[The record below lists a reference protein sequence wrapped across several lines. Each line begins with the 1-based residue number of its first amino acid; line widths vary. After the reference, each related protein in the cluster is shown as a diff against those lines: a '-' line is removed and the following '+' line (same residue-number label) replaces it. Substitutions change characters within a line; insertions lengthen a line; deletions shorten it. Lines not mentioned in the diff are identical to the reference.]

1 MKRLL
6 TLFLTGIILI
16 ACTSENEPETNGS
29 KQSRKLSLKTEQNIK
44 YLEWL
49 KGDYETVL
57 SYSFLDEGSMEEAI
71 VGMVSRYTGVNT
83 IQLNE
88 NISIRY
94 CDTCQVETNK
104 ENTIFHFTREVTDI
118 FQKENRKRLLSPR
131 DVCDDVPI
139 SSLSFD
145 ITLRTASP
153 IYFIRPR
160 ATRCNSIPLCYYED
174 MEVEWNPDPENRTG
188 VVVIAEWNGIS
199 MDGSSTGETIAHS
212 VEVDDTGCTTLPN
225 EIFEGMPDEALVNLW
240 LVRAN
245 IEIVESGQTLTLPDI
260 ISVAN
265 EDPDGFMEF
274 MYANPTT
281 IIALHEEL
289 SLATGAISIMPIYL
303 IRNL

>member
-16 ACTSENEPETNGS
+16 ACTSGNEPETNGS
-29 KQSRKLSLKTEQNIK
+29 NQSRKPSLKTNQNIK

-57 SYSFLDEGSMEEAI
+57 SYSFLDEGSMEEALM
-71 VGMVSRYTGVNT
+71 GTVSRYTGVNT

-94 CDTCQVETNK
+94 YDTCQVETNK

-118 FQKENRKRLLSPR
+118 FQKESQKRFLSPR
-131 DVCDDVPI
+131 DAGAEAVIP
-139 SSLSFD
+139 SLSFD

-153 IYFIRPR
+153 IDFIRPR
-160 ATRCNSIPLCYYED
+160 ARCSSIPLCYYED
-174 MEVEWNPDPENRTG
+174 MEIEWNPDPENQTG

-212 VEVDDTGCTTLPN
+212 VEVDDTGSTTLPN

-245 IEIVESGQTLTLPDI
+245 IEIVESGQSLTLPDL

-265 EDPDGFMEF
+265 ENPESLRVFMHE
-274 MYANPTT
+274 NPET

-289 SLATGAISIMPIYL
+289 SLATGAICIMPIYL
-303 IRNL
+303 IRNF